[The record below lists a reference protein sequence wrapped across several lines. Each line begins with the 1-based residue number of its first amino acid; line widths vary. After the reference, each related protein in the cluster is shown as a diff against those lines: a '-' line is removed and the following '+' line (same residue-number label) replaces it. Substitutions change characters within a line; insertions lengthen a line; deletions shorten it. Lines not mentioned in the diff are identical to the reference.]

1 MRCFVVLAV
10 LALAAT
16 ALANINVPIKNH
28 WNGGFQGE
36 ACFIVNVTVHTWAI
50 HLMFDREIQSLDA
63 YVADVSRKL
72 NGGKEYVLT
81 SKSFNQDQ
89 HHGDRLC
96 VQFTGHAHGDVVPK
110 VTARMDK
117 QPHGG
122 SGSSVTAS
130 PTRAPATA
138 RPGHTLPP
146 TAPASVSIPSG
157 NGIRAQLHVT
167 NSWDS
172 RFQGEFDFKVTKDI
186 IGWMVKI
193 NFNKEVDAIDTQYA
207 EAYHHSADGK
217 EWVLV
222 NKKDRPIFKAGDTMK
237 LSFYGNYK
245 GGKPAPDGSALLI
258 NMGVDSWK
266 FNTAPDH
273 DNSKYNY
280 NDVLYKS
287 ILFYETQRSGKLPAS
302 NRIPYRGDSAMHD
315 QGENGEDLTGG
326 WYDAGDH
333 VKFNFPMSYSTT
345 VLTWGYL
352 LFPEAYKA
360 AGQEDKFLDCI
371 RWPLEYLLKCHTGPN
386 ELYVQ
391 VGDGNRD
398 HNYWGP
404 PEKMTMPRPSYK
416 ITASKP
422 GSDVAMETAAAM
434 SAGYLAFKNKDAHF
448 ANKLLASAKSLW
460 TFAWNH
466 QGKYSDSVPAAAS
479 FYSSFNLTDEMAWGS
494 LWLHEATNDPMYL
507 NKAKTL
513 FDPDPAW
520 GMSWDEKTIGNQ
532 LLLYKATGEA
542 KYKQA
547 IEGTY
552 RSWFPGGDIKYT
564 PKGLAFRLQWASL
577 RYSSNM
583 AMGALIAAKLGV
595 NPGPYRHW
603 AMCQIHYAL
612 GDTGFSYLIGF
623 GNKGYPR
630 SPHHRSSSCPNLPAP
645 CGPFIQSSSEPNVHI
660 LYGAL
665 VGGPGDSDNYSDK
678 RLNYVNN
685 EVATDYNAG
694 FTTAIAA
701 LKSLWIHKQ
710 HPEQTGHAQ
719 CPYSAGGPAVG

>member
-1 MRCFVVLAV
+1 M
-10 LALAAT
+10 
-16 ALANINVPIKNH
+16 I
-28 WNGGFQGE
+28 G
-36 ACFIVNVTVHTWAI
+36 
-50 HLMFDREIQSLDA
+50 DA
-63 YVADVSRKL
+63 Y
-72 NGGKEYVLT
+72 
-81 SKSFNQDQ
+81 Q
-89 HHGDRLC
+89 H
-96 VQFTGHAHGDVVPK
+96 
-110 VTARMDK
+110 
-117 QPHGG
+117 
-122 SGSSVTAS
+122 SS
-130 PTRAPATA
+130 
-138 RPGHTLPP
+138 
-146 TAPASVSIPSG
+146 
-157 NGIRAQLHVT
+157 N
-167 NSWDS
+167 
-172 RFQGEFDFKVTKDI
+172 
-186 IGWMVKI
+186 
-193 NFNKEVDAIDTQYA
+193 
-207 EAYHHSADGK
+207 GK

-222 NKKDRPIFKAGDTMK
+222 NKKDRPIFKAGDTMTLK
-237 LSFYGNYK
+237 FFGNYK
-245 GGKPAPDGSALLI
+245 GGKPAPDGSALLM

-266 FNTAPDH
+266 FDTAPDH

-302 NRIPYRGDSAMHD
+302 NRIPYRGDSALHD

-360 AGQEDKFLDCI
+360 AGQEDEFLDCI

-434 SAGYLAFKNKDAHF
+434 SAGYLAFKHK
-448 ANKLLASAKSLW
+448 
-460 TFAWNH
+460 
-466 QGKYSDSVPAAAS
+466 V
-479 FYSSFNLTDEMAWGS
+479 
-494 LWLHEATNDPMYL
+494 
-507 NKAKTL
+507 
-513 FDPDPAW
+513 
-520 GMSWDEKTIGNQ
+520 TIFISQ

-577 RYSSNM
+577 RYASNM

-645 CGPFIQSSSEPNVHI
+645 CGPFVRASSEPNVHI

-665 VGGPGDSDNYSDK
+665 VGGPGGGDDYSDN
-678 RLNYVNN
+678 RMNYVNN

-701 LKSLWIHKQ
+701 LKHLYIKKL
-710 HPEQTGHAQ
+710 HPE
-719 CPYSAGGPAVG
+719 